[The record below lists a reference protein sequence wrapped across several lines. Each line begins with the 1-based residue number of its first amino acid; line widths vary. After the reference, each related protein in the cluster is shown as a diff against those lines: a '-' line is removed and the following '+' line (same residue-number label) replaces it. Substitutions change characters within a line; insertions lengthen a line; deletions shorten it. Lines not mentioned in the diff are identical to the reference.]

1 MGAGMP
7 NSVVRSISAG
17 LSQKGVSNHNER
29 LLLTLLQRHGDM
41 PASDLARLS
50 GLSAPAVSAILKR
63 LESNGLLMRGVP
75 VRGKVG
81 KPSVPMKL
89 APDGVLAFGVK
100 IGRRSADLL
109 LMDVTGAV
117 RVQKQLKYLSP
128 VAADVFTF
136 VSEGMADIIAG
147 VGPDVADRICGIGV
161 AAPFEMW
168 NWTEPTATNTPEF
181 IGWKDVNITA
191 EIGKFSTLPVS
202 LVNDATAAC
211 KAEHIFGRG
220 KEFRDYAYFFLGAF
234 IGGGIVL
241 NHSVFEGRQGNAGA
255 LGSLP
260 SVSPM
265 GESKQLVDMAS
276 IHLLEARLTEV
287 GIDPGVVW
295 QMPQDWSG
303 ITRYVD
309 LWLGQTAQEIAK
321 ACLATCSVID
331 FEAILI
337 DGAMP
342 EDVRAALVERV
353 RRYMVNQDTRGLLSP
368 RIESG
373 SIGANARAIGAA
385 CGPIL
390 NGFLLNTNAGL
401 SVAS

>member
-7 NSVVRSISAG
+7 ETVVRSISAG

-29 LLLTLLQRHGDM
+29 LLLTLLQRHGNM

-63 LESNGLLMRGVP
+63 LESNGLLIRGVP

-81 KPSVPMKL
+81 KPSVPMML
-89 APDGVLAFGVK
+89 SPDGVLAFGLK

-109 LMDVTGAV
+109 LMDITGAV
-117 RVQKQLKYLSP
+117 RQQLQLKYNAP
-128 VAADVFTF
+128 IAAEVFAF
-136 VSEGMADIIAG
+136 VSDGMATITEGLA
-147 VGPDVADRICGIGV
+147 PELTDRICGIGV

-168 NWTEPTATNTPEF
+168 NWTEPTAAITQEF
-181 IGWKDVNITA
+181 AAWQDVNIA
-191 EIGKFSTLPVS
+191 QEIARFSALPVS

-211 KAEHIFGRG
+211 KAEHVFGRG
-220 KEFRDYAYFFLGAF
+220 KAFRDYAYFFVGAF

-260 SVSPM
+260 SVSPL
-265 GESKQLVDMAS
+265 GESKQLVDLAS
-276 IHLLEARLTEV
+276 IHLLEARLAEV
-287 GIDPGVVW
+287 DIDPAIIW
-295 QMPQDWSG
+295 KTPQDWSG
-303 ITRYVD
+303 IARYVD
-309 LWLGQTAQEIAK
+309 LWLGQTAQELAK

-337 DGAMP
+337 DGAFP
-342 EDVRAALVERV
+342 EDIRQDLVARV
-353 RRYMVNQDTRGLLSP
+353 QRYMVNQDTRGLLP
-368 RIESG
+368 PPIESG
-373 SIGANARAIGAA
+373 SIGGNARAVGAA

-390 NGFLLNTNAGL
+390 SGYLLNTNAGL
-401 SVAS
+401 AVAS